1 MDVSFALQALCVE
14 ELVRQRGTLEP
25 GVHPVPARID
35 REVGR
40 LKLAALGVA
49 IDEPTPEQ
57 DDYRQSWG
65 A

>member
-1 MDVSFALQALCVE
+1 VS
-14 ELVRQRGTLEP
+14 RRGTLEP
-25 GVHPVPARID
+25 GVHPVPALID

-49 IDEPTPEQ
+49 IDEPTREQ

>member
-1 MDVSFALQALCVE
+1 MSGDRLPA
-14 ELVRQRGTLEP
+14 
-25 GVHPVPARID
+25 GVHPVPERID

-49 IDEPTPEQ
+49 IDEPP
-57 DDYRQSWG
+57 